1 MSSSSRQFLMIQEED
16 ETGNLYVPSISKK
29 EIKVKAKEDSDRLLD
44 DGELDVAE
52 VFIDATRVSEY
63 LSNFISNIKPHIN
76 ESQYGKSYD
85 TKAANISFR
94 NTGDRLDYD
103 QDEVYKELK
112 EQLKAR
118 EELLKMAY
126 KSKDSIYDGE
136 AAEVMRVGIKTVGK
150 ETLVI
155 KF

>member
-1 MSSSSRQFLMIQEED
+1 MSSSSREFLMMREEE
-16 ETGNLYVPSISKK
+16 ETGQLYVPSISKK

-44 DGELDVAE
+44 EGELDVAE
-52 VFIDATRVSEY
+52 VFTDATRVAEY
-63 LSNFISNIKPHIN
+63 LAEFIKNIKPSIN
-76 ESQYGKSYD
+76 ESEYGKSYD
-85 TKAANISFR
+85 IKSANISFR
-94 NTGDRLDYD
+94 NTGDRLDYE

-118 EELLKMAY
+118 EALLKMAY

-136 AAEVMRVGIKTVGK
+136 AAEVMRVGVKTAGK
-150 ETLVI
+150 ETIVI

>member
-1 MSSSSRQFLMIQEED
+1 MSSSSRQFLMIQEE
-16 ETGNLYVPSISKK
+16 ETGQLYVPSISKK

-44 DGELDVAE
+44 EGELDVAE
-52 VFIDATRVSEY
+52 VFTDATRVAEY
-63 LSNFISNIKPHIN
+63 LAEFIKNIKPSIT
-76 ESQYGKSYD
+76 ESEYGKSYD

-94 NTGDRLDYD
+94 NTGDRLDFE

-112 EQLKAR
+112 EKLKAR
-118 EELLKMAY
+118 EALLKMAY

-136 AAEVMRVGIKTVGK
+136 AAEVMRVGVKTVGK

>member
-1 MSSSSRQFLMIQEED
+1 
-16 ETGNLYVPSISKK
+16 
-29 EIKVKAKEDSDRLLD
+29 
-44 DGELDVAE
+44 
-52 VFIDATRVSEY
+52 
-63 LSNFISNIKPHIN
+63 
-76 ESQYGKSYD
+76 
-85 TKAANISFR
+85 
-94 NTGDRLDYD
+94 
-103 QDEVYKELK
+103 LK